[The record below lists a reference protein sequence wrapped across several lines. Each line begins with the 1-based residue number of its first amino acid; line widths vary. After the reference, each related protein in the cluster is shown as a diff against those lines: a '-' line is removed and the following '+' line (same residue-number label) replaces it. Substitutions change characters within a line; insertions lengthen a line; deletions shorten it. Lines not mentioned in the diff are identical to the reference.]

1 MMLTLWWVI
10 RREAPEL
17 RRFQVTAVISVCS
30 VQNRKMQTAMAVTV
44 LAVRIQ
50 LRLRCFR
57 TNGANFIINPSIF
70 AKYAFFQVLLRVC
83 PVSGA
88 RIVGHH
94 DNGLAELM
102 VESLH
107 QVEDF
112 LGALGIE
119 VAGGLVGDSNL
130 GMGHPRAR

>member
-1 MMLTLWWVI
+1 EFGRLKMMLTLWCVMS
-10 RREAPEL
+10 REAPEL

-57 TNGANFIINPSIF
+57 TNGANFILVL
-70 AKYAFFQVLLRVC
+70 AKHAFFQVLLRVRAMR
-83 PVSGA
+83 GA

-94 DNGLAELM
+94 DNGLA
-102 VESLH
+102 
-107 QVEDF
+107 
-112 LGALGIE
+112 
-119 VAGGLVGDSNL
+119 
-130 GMGHPRAR
+130 